1 MIRDATAADLA
12 PLSALARRSKAHWG
26 YDDAFMAACAD
37 ELTVTPDMLDN
48 QTVRLFEDSGT
59 RHGFYAVSVK
69 NREAG
74 VELFFVDPPAIG
86 RGVGAALWHD
96 LVLRAQ
102 AGVTGIRIESDPE
115 AEGFYLRMGAVRTGL
130 CPSGSIPGRQ
140 LPLLHYDLN
149 REVT

>member
-102 AGVTGIRIESDPE
+102 AGATGVRIESDPE

-130 CPSGSIPGRQ
+130 CPSGSIPGRR

-149 REVT
+149 REAT